1 MFLLPTKFAKNSN
14 IWARIFF
21 IFLKHVLKQTWNRF
35 NTKFQPQWKYRKSSY
50 QVRQV
55 IGLCCHLAALILGVK
70 TVSKTLELR
79 RISNKLSLKES
90 GASYNQEKVSRE
102 KNSQNIWDKL

>member
-21 IFLKHVLKQTWNRF
+21 IVLKHVLKQTWNPF
-35 NTKFQPQWKYRKSSY
+35 NTKFQPQWKDRKGSY

-55 IGLCCHLAALILGVK
+55 LGLCCYLVALILGVK
-70 TVSKTLELR
+70 TVWKALELPR
-79 RISNKLSLKES
+79 MSNKLSLKGS
-90 GASYNQEKVSRE
+90 GAS
-102 KNSQNIWDKL
+102 